1 MYLLSITINIE
12 DDLRDEW
19 MSWVNAKINAILADK
34 NLVHDFRILRIM
46 KEEPGQGSTYSF
58 QYHLN
63 DLMRVKLFEQRYNQ
77 EVAAEMFRFYKEKFV
92 EFRTMLEVVDWKM

>member
-19 MSWVNAKINAILADK
+19 MSWVNSKIKIILADK
-34 NLVHDFRILRIM
+34 ELVKDFRVLKIM

-58 QYHLN
+58 QYHLA
-63 DLMRVKLFEQRYNQ
+63 DLEKVDFFEERYNR
-77 EVAAEMFRFYKEKFV
+77 EVAAEMYRFYKEKFV
-92 EFRTMLEVVDWKM
+92 EFRTKLEVVNW

>member
-19 MSWVNAKINAILADK
+19 MAWVNPKIKLILSDE
-34 NLVHDFRILRIM
+34 NLVQDFRVLKIM

-58 QYHLN
+58 QYHLA
-63 DLMRVKLFEQRYNQ
+63 DLATVERFEERYDR
-77 EVAAEMFRFYKEKFV
+77 EVAMDMYRFYKEKFV
-92 EFRTMLEVVDWKM
+92 EFRTKLEVVAWN